1 MSTINYLTDI
11 AILLVAAVIAVPLFQ
26 TMRMGAVPGFVVAG
40 MIVGPYGLELIG
52 NVEEVGQLAELGVVL
67 LLFIIG
73 IELKPARL
81 WMMRRLLFGLGTLQ
95 FVCTSVALVA
105 IAHYAFEVPLRTAIL
120 IGPAL
125 ALSST
130 AFVLQLLTESKMLT
144 SEQGRASVAILLLQD
159 LAVVPLLALTSLLT
173 LPTLSVAEDIGL
185 ALVEAILIIGV
196 VIFFGRYF
204 LQPVLH
210 QVATSKNPEVFT
222 ASAVLLVLGAAV
234 LMEHVGLSMAMGA
247 FLAGLLI
254 ADSAFRH
261 QIIAETQ
268 PFRGLLLGIFFM
280 SMGMSLNLNQLIQQP
295 LLFLGLVA
303 TLLVL
308 KTIVIWPLAR
318 LFGLNW
324 KNALAAGLL
333 LAQSGEFA
341 LVVFAVA
348 LGRGLLEEAMFQ
360 QLLLVVILSMLA
372 TLLLARLGRE
382 IKGLGEKGQ
391 AAAPVHAAAED
402 TTSIPVLILGFGRVG
417 HKIGRILELA
427 EVPYSA
433 IDIDPNIVAQEH
445 AKGRSVFY
453 GDAQRATVLTA
464 MGAES
469 ARIVIVAVNDVPLT
483 EQLVVSL
490 RKDFPALCVIARGHN
505 RVLCEK
511 LKALGADA
519 VISETLEAGIE
530 LARVAL
536 MRVDTLEDDINGF
549 VGDFRREYYKQHD
562 ALDRSDAPAMKRAE
576 RSDTTDRD

>member
-341 LVVFAVA
+341 LVVFTVA

-372 TLLLARLGRE
+372 TPLLARLGRE

-469 ARIVIVAVNDVPLT
+469 ARIVIIAVNDVPLT

-511 LKALGADA
+511 LKALDADA

-530 LARVAL
+530 LARVTL

-562 ALDRSDAPAMKRAE
+562 ALDRSDALAMKRAE

>member
-40 MIVGPYGLELIG
+40 MIVGPFGLELIG

-95 FVCTSVALVA
+95 FLLTSIALVA
-105 IAHYAFEVPLRTAIL
+105 VVHYAFAVPLRTAIL

-144 SEQGRASVAILLLQD
+144 SEQGRASISILLLQD

-173 LPTLSVAEDIGL
+173 MPMLSLAEDIGL
-185 ALVEAILIIGV
+185 ALVEATLIIGV

-254 ADSAFRH
+254 ADSSFRH

-303 TLLVL
+303 TLLIL

-324 KNALAAGLL
+324 KNALASGLL

-341 LVVFAVA
+341 LVVFTVA
-348 LGRGLLEEAMFQ
+348 LGKGLLDEAMFQ

-372 TLLLARLGRE
+372 TPLMARLARE
-382 IKGLGEKGQ
+382 IRGLGDKGQ
-391 AAAPVHAAAED
+391 VAAPVLADAED
-402 TTSIPVLILGFGRVG
+402 TRPIPVLIIGFGRVG

-427 EVPYSA
+427 EVPYTA
-433 IDIDPNIVAQEH
+433 IDIDPNTVAQEH
-445 AKGRSVFY
+445 AKGRPVFY

-469 ARIVIVAVNDVPLT
+469 ARIVIVAVNDIPLT

-490 RKDFPALCVIARGHN
+490 REKFPALCVIARGHN
-505 RVLCEK
+505 RLRCEK

-536 MRVDTLEDDINGF
+536 MRVDTLEDEINGF
-549 VGDFRREYYKQHD
+549 IGDFRREYYQQHD
-562 ALDRSDAPAMKRAE
+562 ALDRSDAATMKRVE
-576 RSDTTDRD
+576 RPDSTDTG